1 MNFLVVS
8 AHLLTM
14 IMNVQIILFF
24 VTNERLSLIIFDNK
38 DAIKIIRTLN
48 VNRSHGHDDIF
59 IKVVKICDY

>member
-24 VTNERLSLIIFDNK
+24 VTNERLSLIVFDNK